1 MRKFLGQGSNPSYS
15 SDPRS
20 LTRCTTRELLRLTV
34 LCEIS
39 WMVTEEDGAGGE
51 LSEIGRYERERV
63 CVCVCERE
71 RERERVG
78 MEVGGQAPA
87 LHFPVLPPGV
97 PCGRVLP
104 GQQPV
109 HTAGPGQA
117 QACAPTCSGCTQR
130 PFPRR
135 VSLLFCPS
143 ARPPQSPIST
153 VVLWKVSAPRSTLWP
168 DVVIRKSYKRRQNTR
183 REGGA

>member
-39 WMVTEEDGAGGE
+39 WMVTHEDGAGGE

-71 RERERVG
+71 RERER
-78 MEVGGQAPA
+78 ESWDGGRGSGACSPFSCPA
-87 LHFPVLPPGV
+87 SWRSLWTCPPR
-97 PCGRVLP
+97 PA
-104 GQQPV
+104 
-109 HTAGPGQA
+109 AGA
-117 QACAPTCSGCTQR
+117 H
-130 PFPRR
+130 RR
-135 VSLLFCPS
+135 
-143 ARPPQSPIST
+143 ARPGTGMCSHMQWLYSAPVSTSCFIALLPISQASPEPD
-153 VVLWKVSAPRSTLWP
+153 LHGCFMEGVSSPLHSLA
-168 DVVIRKSYKRRQNTR
+168 
-183 REGGA
+183 